1 MQDSVSFNDAK
12 LPNARK
18 LLKSICVIG
27 RGYAEKEQLIHK
39 IGIEPKK
46 YEGPYTQTES
56 ALRQRIEQL
65 EEDLLKTS
73 EERDSALEENKAKI
87 DELRMELLSL
97 REAIKK
103 MLREKLAKEKRLR
116 QIEEKIEDTIKV
128 KSHIPS
134 H

>member
-1 MQDSVSFNDAK
+1 MQDSISFNDAK

-18 LLKSICVIG
+18 LLKSICIIS
-27 RGYAEKEQLIHK
+27 RGYAEKDQLMHK

-46 YEGPYTQTES
+46 YEGPYTATEAALS
-56 ALRQRIEQL
+56 ARIRQL

-87 DELRMELLSL
+87 DELRIDLLSL
-97 REAIKK
+97 RESIKK
-103 MLREKLAKEKRLR
+103 IIKSKLAKEKRLR
-116 QIEEKIEDTIKV
+116 QLEEKIEDTVKV